1 MAVDGF
7 TTVHVTTDPVE
18 GEMLAEALRGEA
30 IDARVEHVNSA
41 LLGAGPQL
49 FEIRVLVADESVAQA
64 RAILEDLRHPA
75 LAEELSRAPAAEDED
90 ADDVPAPAARDPR
103 KAGIGLLLPG
113 AGHFYAGLPWTA
125 LTLAIGIFYAIVV
138 LRFRPEQAFVS
149 NLAFATIFTIVIA
162 DVVGAWRQ
170 LSTSPEAAPSQAR
183 QIARGAKLIGGALA
197 GGAVAAT
204 LVAVPG
210 WLRGGD
216 LASLDVSCT
225 DRAVTIAN
233 ASHGARYV
241 SLDDVS
247 VATSI
252 PTAAWASRVVVDD
265 TSVVRLEAGEK
276 IVRGLEPH
284 GIDRERCRP
293 SEGRQADECAL
304 FLRLTVQNLASSA
317 NEPLTVAGRCVP
329 DWSGGHGAGRATLEP
344 AESATR

>member
-1 MAVDGF
+1 MTVADPAEPSVQTDGTYRDKLVAVEPGGNEFIAHEDRHGK
-7 TTVHVTTDPVE
+7 P
-18 GEMLAEALRGEA
+18 
-30 IDARVEHVNSA
+30 S
-41 LLGAGPQL
+41 QL
-49 FEIRVLVADESVAQA
+49 F
-64 RAILEDLRHPA
+64 
-75 LAEELSRAPAAEDED
+75 
-90 ADDVPAPAARDPR
+90 
-103 KAGIGLLLPG
+103 
-113 AGHFYAGLPWTA
+113 WTW
-125 LTLAIGIFYAIVV
+125 TS
-138 LRFRPEQAFVS
+138 P

-329 DWSGGHGAGRATLEP
+329 DWSGGHGAGRATLEL